1 MNNTKQMETKILF
14 ISAAMIL
21 TSCSGQKDANTVP
34 EIQKAVPVKVVKAE
48 EKVYTGSI
56 ELSGTAFADREAN
69 LGAAL
74 PGRVEKIYFPE
85 GSHVKKGDLLVSMS
99 GELYT
104 QTLVEFQTIE
114 KDFERVSR
122 LIEKGSVTQQEYD
135 HVKALYDA
143 SRSKVEMMKKNAEI
157 IAPFSGVITEYLVH
171 DGENYFFNLNLD
183 PGYSSTSGILRLMKL
198 DPVHVE
204 AEVNEKDLSL
214 VRKGQDAVV
223 TFDAI
228 SDTSFYGK
236 IIYIKPALSAL
247 THTATVRIGITNPRE
262 IIKPGMYGHV
272 KINLDPCK
280 MVFVP
285 LNAVSRQAGT
295 TDDYIFITEGNIAKR
310 IHTER
315 LAVEN
320 GLVAL
325 SGLNPGTNVVVYGKE
340 RLSDGSSVELK

>member
-1 MNNTKQMETKILF
+1 METKILL
-14 ISAAMIL
+14 IPAAVMLI
-21 TSCSGQKDANTVP
+21 SCSSHKNTNTAMEKP
-34 EIQKAVPVKVVKAE
+34 ETVAVKVAKAE
-48 EKVYTGSI
+48 EKLYAPSL

-69 LGAAL
+69 LGSAL

-85 GSHVKKGDLLVSMS
+85 GSHVSKGDLLVSMS

-114 KDFERVSR
+114 KDYERVAR
-122 LIEKGSVTQQEYD
+122 LNEKGSVTQQEYD
-135 HVKALYDA
+135 HVRAMYDA

-157 IAPFSGVITEYLVH
+157 VAPFSGIIVEYLVH

-214 VRKGQDAVV
+214 LRKGLTANV

-228 SDTSFYGK
+228 RDTTFTGK
-236 IIYIKPALSAL
+236 ITYIKPALSAL
-247 THTATVRIGITNPRE
+247 THTATVRVEISNPRE
-262 IIKPGMYGHV
+262 MIKPGMYGHV
-272 KINLDPCK
+272 KIKLDPRK

-285 LNAVSRQAGT
+285 LNAIYRPAGT
-295 TDDYIFITEGNIAKR
+295 SDDYIFITEGNIVKR
-310 IHTER
+310 IPTQKLATENSFV
-315 LAVEN
+315 AV
-320 GLVAL
+320 
-325 SGLNPGTNVVVYGKE
+325 SGLNHGTNVVVYGKE
-340 RLSDGSSVELK
+340 KLSDGTLVEIK